1 MPEAEMSQD
10 EQEWILPLFL
20 AEYNAQHKTSFEFKH
35 KCEHP
40 DRSCDYYFRSPK
52 DGELKTQW
60 TKAGTYDKENGN
72 ERVFLKQEHT
82 VIRALKEAVKS
93 RDHRGYKVDI
103 TLQRVPNSEAET
115 RQLVNCVMFLL
126 NEKTPCEP
134 DPNLTLCY
142 EFDRTDMEKLAT
154 LQVDRLAIYR
164 IADSD
169 SPTGIVCSSALAEAA
184 PAGEKRAQDALV
196 KKIKRYGSSG
206 HDLVIVIHF
215 DFEPYMKDEIEKL
228 KADLANETLVF
239 KEIWTFCEWT
249 STCNIAKAQ
258 LVWQSRRST
267 PLEASLNRRSKS
279 SLLSIVFQPA
289 HFIFKL

>member
-142 EFDRTDMEKLAT
+142 EFDRFYSKILMMLP
-154 LQVDRLAIYR
+154 VDRLAICR
-164 IADSD
+164 VSD
-169 SPTGIVCSSALAEAA
+169 SKLPTTIYCSGPVASS

-196 KKIKRYGSSG
+196 KKIKKYGPSG
-206 HDLVIVIHF
+206 HDLVLVIHF
-215 DFEPYMKDEIEKL
+215 DFEPYMKDEIEGL
-228 KADLANETLVF
+228 RAALTNETLDF

-249 STCNIAKAQ
+249 RIGDTAKAH
-258 LVWQSRRST
+258 LVWTNQS
-267 PLEASLNRRSKS
+267 P
-279 SLLSIVFQPA
+279 
-289 HFIFKL
+289 